1 MSESPYIIEQYR
13 DTAVRLIKK
22 EHAITGVPEMEI
34 SADFPC
40 AMVEDP
46 RFHYETGGE
55 YVVYIR
61 HLILKD
67 ACLVSFQVEKK
78 AEIKAVLCEGKYIPF
93 YEQDGYYFFEIEIS
107 GLKGPTRT
115 LYAHSIIREDGLT
128 LRVEENDKGRC
139 AGKYSEEDYPEIQI
153 EAASHYTFAMRE
165 LLKQMGVPAYLHE
178 NQLGY
183 MLLLGFETCNEVHT
197 DYPPHWHMIFRW
209 PNFCGSQA
217 PHIYLDQDGK
227 MTENIMYVDGISGV
241 CRKYGPEEWCRFVDM
256 YGRDLMA
263 FRITR
268 DGGMEVTKPGGA
280 FYRMDSYQRE
290 TGVLVWK
297 DEKLVGRLQMKN
309 DTVVGKMEILWK
321 EKQYEIQYD
330 PLTGTVKSRLERS
343 VENKEK

>member
-1 MSESPYIIEQYR
+1 MTMSESPYIIEQYR

-183 MLLLGFETCNEVHT
+183 MLLLGFETCN
-197 DYPPHWHMIFRW
+197 
-209 PNFCGSQA
+209 
-217 PHIYLDQDGK
+217 
-227 MTENIMYVDGISGV
+227 
-241 CRKYGPEEWCRFVDM
+241 
-256 YGRDLMA
+256 
-263 FRITR
+263 
-268 DGGMEVTKPGGA
+268 
-280 FYRMDSYQRE
+280 
-290 TGVLVWK
+290 
-297 DEKLVGRLQMKN
+297 
-309 DTVVGKMEILWK
+309 
-321 EKQYEIQYD
+321 
-330 PLTGTVKSRLERS
+330 
-343 VENKEK
+343 